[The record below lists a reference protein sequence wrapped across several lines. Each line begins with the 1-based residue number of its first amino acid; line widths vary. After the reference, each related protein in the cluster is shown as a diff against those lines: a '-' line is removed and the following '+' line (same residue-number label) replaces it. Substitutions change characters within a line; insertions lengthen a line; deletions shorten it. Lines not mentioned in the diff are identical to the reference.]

1 MQHEKQP
8 EQTIGITKAALL
20 GAGVSIIMFVI
31 GFTISSSGYLS
42 GISSKIQEAANTDIR
57 SGLPNDLD
65 YSSVEVVY
73 DKLRSSFDGKI
84 SEEDALNGLKRGLVA
99 STGDPYTQ
107 FLTSKEAAEFDSS
120 LNGQF
125 SGIGAELAIKND
137 QLTIV
142 SPVAGTPADQAEL
155 RPGDAIIGIGEEDTQ
170 AMSLDEAVNK
180 IRGETGTDVKLILL
194 RNNRER
200 IEKTITRA
208 DIDVPNATGEM
219 RGSVGYI
226 KLNSFGESSASET
239 EAIAQDLKD
248 KGAKS
253 IVLDLRNN
261 GGGLLDQSVDIAGL
275 FLDNQ
280 VVVEEKQNGVTKDKL
295 ESSGKGILFGMPTIV
310 LINEGS
316 ASASEIVAG
325 ALKDHGVAKLY
336 GEKTF
341 GKGSVQTL
349 QEFDFGVLKITT
361 AHWFTPNGTSIDKE
375 GIKPDTE
382 VKLTDED
389 FDANRDPQLE
399 AALKASQK

>member
-1 MQHEKQP
+1 MQYEKQP

-31 GFTISSSGYLS
+31 GFSISSSGYLS
-42 GISSKIQEAANTDIR
+42 GISSRIQKAANTDVS

-73 DKLRSSFDGKI
+73 DKLRNSFDGKI

-125 SGIGAELAIKND
+125 SGIGAELAIKNN
-137 QLTIV
+137 QLTVV

-219 RGSVGYI
+219 RGTVGYI
-226 KLNSFGESSASET
+226 KLNSFGEKSASET
-239 EAIAQDLKD
+239 EKIAQDLKD
-248 KGAKS
+248 RGAKS

-295 ESSGKGILFGMPTIV
+295 QSSGKGILFDVPTIV
-310 LINEGS
+310 LING
-316 ASASEIVAG
+316 G
-325 ALKDHGVAKLY
+325 
-336 GEKTF
+336 
-341 GKGSVQTL
+341 
-349 QEFDFGVLKITT
+349 
-361 AHWFTPNGTSIDKE
+361 
-375 GIKPDTE
+375 
-382 VKLTDED
+382 
-389 FDANRDPQLE
+389 
-399 AALKASQK
+399 

>member
-1 MQHEKQP
+1 M
-8 EQTIGITKAALL
+8 
-20 GAGVSIIMFVI
+20 
-31 GFTISSSGYLS
+31 
-42 GISSKIQEAANTDIR
+42 
-57 SGLPNDLD
+57 
-65 YSSVEVVY
+65 
-73 DKLRSSFDGKI
+73 
-84 SEEDALNGLKRGLVA
+84 NGLKRGLVA

-125 SGIGAELAIKND
+125 SGIGAELAIKNN
-137 QLTIV
+137 QLTVV

-219 RGSVGYI
+219 RGTVGYI
-226 KLNSFGESSASET
+226 KLNSFGEKSASET
-239 EAIAQDLKD
+239 EKIAQDLKD
-248 KGAKS
+248 RGAKS

-295 ESSGKGILFGMPTIV
+295 QSSGKGILFDVPTIV
-310 LINEGS
+310 LINGGS

-349 QEFDFGVLKITT
+349 EEFDFGVLKITT
-361 AHWFTPNGTSIDKE
+361 AHWFTPKGTSIDKE

-399 AALKASQK
+399 AALKASQN